1 MVKNTVAFLAAVAVL
16 SAGVAFAATG
26 TGFNQYGY
34 NYGARLFNGSLNQW
48 CQEAYNTTASVCN
61 SILGNYANDKLV
73 MKWNAQ
79 WDACNAHGCNDPTYC
94 LGAWTDNEFN
104 GKFPGGSGEIW
115 HYKII
120 WVGSEEE
127 NSPYWLPGGY
137 AVWNNYEVVMDQGS
151 DPNIGPGHMWFT
163 LATPNGYGAVYSR

>member
-1 MVKNTVAFLAAVAVL
+1 MVKNIVAFSAVIAIL
-16 SAGVAFAATG
+16 STGVAIAATG

-34 NYGARLFNGSLNQW
+34 NYGARIFNGSFNQW
-48 CQEAYNTTASVCN
+48 CQEAFSTTTSACD
-61 SILGNYANDKLV
+61 SILGNYANDKLI

-79 WDACNAHGCNDPTYC
+79 WDACNANGYNNPTYC
-94 LGAWTDNEFN
+94 LGAWVDNEFN

-120 WVGSEEE
+120 WVGSAEQ

-137 AVWNNYEVVMDQGS
+137 PVWGNYEVVMDQGS

-163 LATPNGYGAVYSR
+163 LAAPNGYGAVYSK